1 MSLISRLFGA
11 IQSLGT
17 FVILLIQITI
27 WGVPAGP
34 AILVFQRF
42 MLMSSE
48 IPSVQGALVLGLGLF
63 VSIFVWGMG
72 LLVFG
77 GVLQFLLRPRNIGPE
92 GIEVPIQSLTTVQW
106 AICAQIH
113 RQVTPFLTHVVPSMF
128 SNLYYRLAGAR
139 IGRGCQINTAH
150 LQDAYLIEIGE
161 RAILGGSAT
170 VLGHILEQGKL
181 ILAPVR
187 IGKEALIGTS
197 ALVGPGATVGDG
209 AVLGERAMLL
219 KRRSVPSREVWV
231 GSPAKKLKSRDDPSP
246 D

>member
-128 SNLYYRLAGAR
+128 SNLYYRLAGLGSVEGAR
-139 IGRGCQINTAH
+139 ST
-150 LQDAYLIEIGE
+150 
-161 RAILGGSAT
+161 
-170 VLGHILEQGKL
+170 
-181 ILAPVR
+181 
-187 IGKEALIGTS
+187 
-197 ALVGPGATVGDG
+197 
-209 AVLGERAMLL
+209 
-219 KRRSVPSREVWV
+219 RRTFKMPI
-231 GSPAKKLKSRDDPSP
+231 
-246 D
+246 